1 MLYEIYTYAIL
12 EGVQMGVSH
21 KRGQMASESKSSLSG
36 EGYFFTS
43 CWSMASHRLQK
54 HHMFLLLLLVTL

>member
-1 MLYEIYTYAIL
+1 
-12 EGVQMGVSH
+12 MGVSH
-21 KRGQMASESKSSLSG
+21 KRGQLASESKSSLSG

-43 CWSMASHRLQK
+43 CWPMASHRLQK